1 MTKPALYVYAVI
13 PDIGRRDWGRIGLD
27 EAQVRAE
34 SAGPVAA
41 LVHDVP
47 AGRPYQGPDAQVREW
62 VLQHSRVVEQGWEAA
77 GTVLPV
83 SFDVLVS
90 GDDVTPAPQHLRR
103 WLEDTQTTLTAALER
118 FRDRVE
124 LKIELGFRSVA
135 ENAAANT
142 PEPTAITLAGG
153 RERLLEKKRALERAE
168 ALHRRADDLYQTVR
182 RRLAGQAE
190 DLVEHRGGQAAGT
203 VTVFRGSLLVPR
215 AGIERVGAELAQ
227 LQRETPDLV
236 IRFLGPWPPYSFA
249 DAVLSSG
256 AASLTLD
263 GTPQPAE

>member
-1 MTKPALYVYAVI
+1 MTGPALYVYAVI
-13 PDIGRRDWGRIGLD
+13 PDIGRRDWGHIGLD
-27 EAQVRAE
+27 GAQVRAE

-41 LVHDVP
+41 LVHEVP
-47 AGRPYQGPDAQVREW
+47 AARPYQGTDAQVRDW
-62 VLQHSRVVEQGWEAA
+62 VLQHSRVVEQGWDAA

-83 SFDVLVS
+83 SFDVLVR

-124 LKIELGFRSVA
+124 LKIELGFRSGA
-135 ENAAANT
+135 ENAAPGT
-142 PEPTAITLAGG
+142 PEPTATTPAGG
-153 RERLLEKKRALERAE
+153 RQRLLEKKRALECAQ

-190 DLVEHRGGQAAGT
+190 DLVEHRRGHAEGMMS
-203 VTVFRGSLLVPR
+203 VFCGSLLVPR
-215 AGIERVGAELAQ
+215 AGIELVGAELAQ
-227 LQRETPDLV
+227 LQREEPDLV

-256 AASLTLD
+256 ASSAK
-263 GTPQPAE
+263 GTCQPAE